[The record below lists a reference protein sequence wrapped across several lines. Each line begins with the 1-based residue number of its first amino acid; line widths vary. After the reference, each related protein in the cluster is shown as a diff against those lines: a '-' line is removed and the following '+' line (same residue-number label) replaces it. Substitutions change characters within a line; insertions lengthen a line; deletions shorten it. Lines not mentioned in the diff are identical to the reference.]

1 MNRYKTPEV
10 PTIKILYH
18 FKMYNAI
25 SNTSVIIDSCM
36 IITAT
41 INEKSFGDKSL
52 FKETSFFVDDG
63 EKVGLIGRNGE
74 GKTTLFRIVADEDKD
89 FQGEIQL
96 GKGVHMVA
104 TRQEHHGFED
114 MPVLEYILQ
123 DLPKYSKLKHILD
136 NHPLTMGDN
145 MRLINEYSEALEQFD
160 SLGYYTIENEV
171 EKVLDSF
178 QLGSRINDKLGELSG
193 GQKRLI
199 EVAKVML
206 SNAQLALIDEPTNH
220 MDYVAKDKFL
230 QWMGSANDAMLVI
243 SHDRDVLEK
252 VDRILEVKDQK
263 ILNYKGNY
271 SDYLRQNSSSTGAS
285 MNEYELTQRR
295 IINLKAKI
303 IEYQRYKEKSRH
315 PSTIQRFKRL
325 EQTSRDELAKL
336 EKAEKPT
343 FWVDRESVQ
352 DMGLKTGEQYQK
364 FKAKNIKLHGINGEE
379 GFSRLLVNV
388 SGLSLGYET
397 PLFEK
402 ISFQIREG
410 EILELR
416 GRNGAGKTTLV
427 KTLLATIG
435 QIPFSAKVFDGVI
448 DVDKKIRVGVY
459 EQETASS
466 MMNKTLSEAIEHIF
480 LSRDLKIGET
490 KIRQLMADY
499 LFTQGDA
506 NIPVK
511 QLSGG
516 QKARLQLIEML
527 ADNPSLLVLDEPT
540 NHLDLPSIEEL
551 EQALK
556 NYSGAILYISHDTHF
571 RKQLGGEVV
580 QL

>member
-1 MNRYKTPEV
+1 
-10 PTIKILYH
+10 
-18 FKMYNAI
+18 
-25 SNTSVIIDSCM
+25 M

-52 FKETSFFVDDG
+52 FKDTSFFVDDG

-74 GKTTLFRIVADEDKD
+74 GKTTLFRILAGEDKD
-89 FQGEIQL
+89 FQGEMQL

-136 NHPLTMGDN
+136 NHPLIMGDK
-145 MRLINEYSEALEQFD
+145 MHLINEYSDALEQFD

-178 QLGSRINDKLGELSG
+178 QLGHRVNDKLGDLSG

-220 MDYVAKDKFL
+220 MDYVAKEKFL
-230 QWMGSANDAMLVI
+230 NWMSSASDAMLVI
-243 SHDRDVLEK
+243 SHDRDVLDK

-263 ILNYKGNY
+263 ILSYKGNY
-271 SDYLRQNSSSTGAS
+271 ADYLRQNSSSTGS
-285 MNEYELTQRR
+285 MMNEYELVQRR
-295 IINLKAKI
+295 IVNLKAKVL
-303 IEYQRYKEKSRH
+303 EYQRFKEKSRSG
-315 PSTIQRFKRL
+315 STIQRFKRL
-325 EQTSRDELAKL
+325 EQQSRDELAKL

-364 FKAKNIKLHGINGEE
+364 YKAKNIKLHGVTGEE
-379 GFSRLLVNV
+379 GYSRLLVNI
-388 SGLSLGYET
+388 SDLSLGYDQ
-397 PLFEK
+397 PLFEH

-410 EILELR
+410 EVVEVR

-427 KTLLATIG
+427 KTMLSTVNDV
-435 QIPFSAKVFDGVI
+435 PFSAKVFGGFI

-459 EQETASS
+459 EQETRSD
-466 MMNKTLSEAIEHIF
+466 MLEKTLSEAIEHIF
-480 LSRDLKIGET
+480 LSRGLKVGDT
-490 KIRQLMADY
+490 KVRQLMADY
-499 LFTQGDA
+499 LFTAGDA

-516 QKARLQLIEML
+516 QKARLQLIDML
-527 ADNPSLLVLDEPT
+527 ADSPSLLVLDEPT

-551 EQALK
+551 EQALQ
-556 NYSGAILYISHDTHF
+556 NYTGAILYISHDTHF

-580 QL
+580 QI

>member
-1 MNRYKTPEV
+1 
-10 PTIKILYH
+10 
-18 FKMYNAI
+18 
-25 SNTSVIIDSCM
+25 M
-36 IITAT
+36 IITAS
-41 INEKSFGDKSL
+41 INEKSFGDKTL
-52 FKETSFFVDDG
+52 FKDTSFFVDDG

-74 GKTTLFRIVADEDKD
+74 GKTTLFRILSGEDKD
-89 FQGEIQL
+89 FQGELQL
-96 GKGVHMVA
+96 GKGVHMIA
-104 TRQEHHGFED
+104 TRQEHHDFEGT
-114 MPVLEYILQ
+114 PVLEYILQ
-123 DLPKYSKLKHILD
+123 DLPNFAKLKHILD
-136 NHPLTMGDN
+136 NHPLVMGDD

-160 SLGYYTIENEV
+160 ALGYYTIENEV

-178 QLGSRINDKLGELSG
+178 QLGTKINAKLGDLSG

-206 SNAQLALIDEPTNH
+206 SNTQLALIDEPTNH
-220 MDYVAKDKFL
+220 MDYVAKDNFL
-230 QWMGSANDAMLVI
+230 QWMGATSDSMIVI

-263 ILNYKGNY
+263 ILSYKGNY
-271 SDYLRQNSSSTGAS
+271 ADYLRQNSSSTGSA

-295 IINLKAKI
+295 IVNLKAKI
-303 IEYQRYKEKSRH
+303 IEFQRLKEKSRH
-315 PSTIQRFKRL
+315 PPTIQRFKRL
-325 EQTSRDELAKL
+325 EQQARTELAKL
-336 EKAEKPT
+336 EKTEKPT

-364 FKAKNIKLHGINGEE
+364 YKAKNIKLHGVTGEE
-379 GFSRLLVNV
+379 GYSRLLVNI
-388 SGLSLGYET
+388 SDLSLGYT
-397 PLFEK
+397 APLFEK

-410 EILELR
+410 EVIEVR
-416 GRNGAGKTTLV
+416 GRNGAGKSTLV
-427 KTLLATIG
+427 KTLLATVG
-435 QIPFSAKVFDGVI
+435 MQPLNATVYDGVI

-459 EQETASS
+459 EQETRTD
-466 MMNKTLSEAIEHIF
+466 MLDKTLAEAIEHIF
-480 LSRDLKIGET
+480 LSRGLKVGDT
-490 KIRQLMADY
+490 KVRQLMADY

-506 NIPVK
+506 NVPVK

-516 QKARLQLIEML
+516 QKARLQLIDML
-527 ADNPSLLVLDEPT
+527 ADSPSLLVLDEPT

-551 EQALK
+551 ENALQ

>member
-1 MNRYKTPEV
+1 
-10 PTIKILYH
+10 
-18 FKMYNAI
+18 
-25 SNTSVIIDSCM
+25 M

-41 INEKSFGDKSL
+41 ISEKSFGDKSL

-104 TRQEHHGFED
+104 TRQEHHGYED
-114 MPVLEYILQ
+114 MVVLEYILQ
-123 DLPKYSKLKHILD
+123 DLPKYTKLKHILD
-136 NHPLTMGDN
+136 NHPLIMGDK
-145 MRLINEYSEALEQFD
+145 MHLINEYSEALEQFD
-160 SLGYYTIENEV
+160 NLGYYTIENEV

-178 QLGSRINDKLGELSG
+178 QLGSRINDTLGQLSG

-230 QWMGSANDAMLVI
+230 QWMTSVNDAMLVI
-243 SHDRDVLEK
+243 SHDRDVLER

-271 SDYLRQNSSSTGAS
+271 SDYLRQNSSSTGS
-285 MNEYELTQRR
+285 MMNEYELTQRR
-295 IINLKAKI
+295 IVNLKAKI
-303 IEYQRYKEKSRH
+303 IEYQRFKEKSRH

-325 EQTSRDELAKL
+325 EQTSRDELAQL
-336 EKAEKPT
+336 EKTEKPT

-352 DMGLKTGEQYQK
+352 EMGLKTGEQYQK
-364 FKAKNIKLHGINGEE
+364 FKAKNIRLSGVTGEE
-379 GFSRLLVNV
+379 GFGRLLVNV
-388 SGLSLGYET
+388 SGLSLGYDQ
-397 PLFEK
+397 PLFK
-402 ISFQIREG
+402 DVSFQIREG
-410 EILELR
+410 EVIEVR
-416 GRNGAGKTTLV
+416 GRNGAGKTTMI
-427 KTLLATIG
+427 KTLLAAIAG
-435 QIPFSAKVFDGVI
+435 KPLAAKVFDGVM
-448 DVDKKIRVGVY
+448 DFDKKIRVGVY
-459 EQETASS
+459 EQETSS
-466 MMNKTLSEAIEHIF
+466 ELMGKNLAEAIEYIF
-480 LSRDLKIGET
+480 LSRGLKVGET
-490 KIRQLMADY
+490 KVRQLMADY

-506 NIPVK
+506 SVPVS

-516 QKARLQLIEML
+516 QKARLQLIDML
-527 ADNPSLLVLDEPT
+527 ADTPSLLVLDEPT

-551 EQALK
+551 EQALQ

-571 RKQLGGEVV
+571 RKQLGGSVI

>member
-1 MNRYKTPEV
+1 
-10 PTIKILYH
+10 
-18 FKMYNAI
+18 
-25 SNTSVIIDSCM
+25 M

-52 FKETSFFVDDG
+52 FKDTSFFVDDG

-74 GKTTLFRIVADEDKD
+74 GKTSLFRILASEDKD
-89 FQGEIQL
+89 FQGELLL

-114 MPVLEYILQ
+114 VTVLEYILQ
-123 DLPKYSKLKHILD
+123 DLPNFAKLKHILD
-136 NHPLTMGDN
+136 NHPLIMGDK
-145 MRLINEYSEALEQFD
+145 MHLINEYSEALEQFD

-230 QWMGSANDAMLVI
+230 QWMNSVNDAMLVI
-243 SHDRDVLEK
+243 SHDRDVLES
-252 VDRILEVKDQK
+252 VDRILEIKDQK
-263 ILNYKGNY
+263 ILSYKGNY
-271 SDYLRQNSSSTGAS
+271 SDYLRQNSSSTGS
-285 MNEYELTQRR
+285 MMNEYELTQRR
-295 IINLKAKI
+295 IVNLKAKI
-303 IEYQRYKEKSRH
+303 IEYQRFKEKSRH

-325 EQTSRDELAKL
+325 EQQSRDELAKL
-336 EKAEKPT
+336 EKTEKPT

-364 FKAKNIKLHGINGEE
+364 FKAKNIRLSGVTGEE

-388 SGLSLGYET
+388 SGLSLGYDE
-397 PLFEK
+397 PLFK
-402 ISFQIREG
+402 GVSFQIREG
-410 EILELR
+410 EVVEVR
-416 GRNGAGKTTLV
+416 GRNGAGKTTLI

-435 QIPFSAKVFDGVI
+435 EKSFSAKVFDGVI

-459 EQETASS
+459 EQETSS
-466 MMNKTLSEAIEHIF
+466 ELLKKTLSEAIEHIF
-480 LSRDLKIGET
+480 LSRGLKVGET
-490 KIRQLMADY
+490 KVRQLMADY

-506 NIPVK
+506 NIPVS

-516 QKARLQLIEML
+516 QKARLQLIDML

-551 EQALK
+551 ENALN
-556 NYSGAILYISHDTHF
+556 NYAGAVLYISHDTHF
-571 RKQLGGEVV
+571 QKQLGGEVV

>member
-1 MNRYKTPEV
+1 
-10 PTIKILYH
+10 
-18 FKMYNAI
+18 
-25 SNTSVIIDSCM
+25 M

-52 FKETSFFVDDG
+52 FKDTSFFVDDG

-74 GKTTLFRIVADEDKD
+74 GKTTLFRILAGEDKD
-89 FQGEIQL
+89 FQGEMQL

-136 NHPLTMGDN
+136 NHPLIMGDK
-145 MRLINEYSEALEQFD
+145 MHLINEYSDALEQFD

-178 QLGSRINDKLGELSG
+178 QLGHRVNEKLGDLSG

-220 MDYVAKDKFL
+220 MDYVAKEKFL
-230 QWMGSANDAMLVI
+230 NWMSSASDAMLVI
-243 SHDRDVLEK
+243 SHDRDVLDK

-263 ILNYKGNY
+263 ILSYKGNY
-271 SDYLRQNSSSTGAS
+271 ADYLRQNSSSTGS
-285 MNEYELTQRR
+285 MMNEYELVQRR
-295 IINLKAKI
+295 IVNLKAKVL
-303 IEYQRYKEKSRH
+303 EYQRFKEKSRSG
-315 PSTIQRFKRL
+315 STIQRFKRL
-325 EQTSRDELAKL
+325 EQQSRDELAKL

-364 FKAKNIKLHGINGEE
+364 YKAKNIKLHGVTGEE
-379 GFSRLLVNV
+379 GYSRLLVNI
-388 SGLSLGYET
+388 SDLSLGYDQ
-397 PLFEK
+397 PLFEH

-410 EILELR
+410 EVVEVR

-427 KTLLATIG
+427 KTMLSTVNDV
-435 QIPFSAKVFDGVI
+435 PFSAKVFGGVI

-459 EQETASS
+459 EQETRSD
-466 MMNKTLSEAIEHIF
+466 MLEKTLSEAIEHIF
-480 LSRDLKIGET
+480 LSRGLKVGDT
-490 KIRQLMADY
+490 KVRQLMADY
-499 LFTQGDA
+499 LFTAGDA

-516 QKARLQLIEML
+516 QKARLQLIDML
-527 ADNPSLLVLDEPT
+527 ADSPSLLVLDEPT

-551 EQALK
+551 EQALQ
-556 NYSGAILYISHDTHF
+556 NYTGAILYISHDTHF

-580 QL
+580 QI